1 MSGGLPPSIAPLCGE
16 PNAETF
22 FFRIRLFI
30 GGHKNFKF
38 LTCVNFLPARLR
50 HNESKERMEA
60 MKMNSFERKLLGLTK
75 RYAAPLTFA
84 AGALTIAGYAAERL
98 TDWRAPVL
106 TAYLAATVLAG
117 LPILFRAL
125 TGLRMKTV
133 GIELLLS
140 VAVIGALYIGEYS
153 EAAIVT
159 FLFQFGS
166 YLEQRTLNK
175 TKSAIRALTE
185 MAPAT
190 AWRLDSSGAAEIPA
204 DEVEGDDR
212 LLVKTGGKVAAD
224 GVVESGEGYLDESSI
239 NGESAPAHKGPG
251 DAVFA
256 GTILDGG
263 TLEMRATKVGEDTT
277 FAKIIALVEEAQ
289 DAKSPAERFIDRF
302 ARWYTPAVAVL
313 ALVTWL
319 IARDLDTAITV
330 LVLACPGALVIGA
343 PVANVA
349 GIGRGAQ
356 NGTLLKGGDSV
367 HTFAKVDT
375 MVFDKTGTLTAGH
388 PGVTALYSYTDHVP
402 EALALAAA
410 VESASDHPLA
420 AAIVSYAKERGATP
434 SETVHSEA
442 VKGLGLR
449 AELSGRSVLAGSVRM
464 MEENG
469 ISLTEGQRRDLEEAQ
484 RRGASTVLL
493 AADGEILLLFAISD
507 AIKPGAA
514 QMISDLYKLGVRR
527 TVMLTGDNRK
537 TAEAV
542 AAQIGLGEVRAELL
556 PQDKLAA
563 VKAMQREGHIVAFV
577 GDGVN
582 DSPALAA
589 ADIGIAMGGG
599 TDVAV
604 ETSDVVLIRS
614 NLESIPAALRLA
626 KRTVGLT
633 RQNIVIAVGTV
644 FLLLAGLFAGYI
656 HMASGMFVHEA
667 SVLLVIL
674 NAMRLLSPA
683 RKDKIEPKT

>member
-1 MSGGLPPSIAPLCGE
+1 MTYINFLSAPLD
-16 PNAETF
+16 
-22 FFRIRLFI
+22 
-30 GGHKNFKF
+30 
-38 LTCVNFLPARLR
+38 
-50 HNESKERMEA
+50 HNRVKERIEVIK
-60 MKMNSFERKLLGLTK
+60 MKKFERKLLGLTK

-84 AGALTIAGYAAERL
+84 AGALTVIGYTAERL
-98 TDWRAPVL
+98 TGWKAL
-106 TAYLAATVLAG
+106 IIAAYLVATVLAG
-117 LPILFRAL
+117 LPILFKAL
-125 TGLRMKTV
+125 TGFWMKTV

-140 VAVIGALYIGEYS
+140 IAVIGALYIGEYS

-159 FLFQFGS
+159 FLFQFGT

-175 TKSAIRALTE
+175 TKSAIRTLTE

-190 AWRLDSSGAAEIPA
+190 AWRLDSSGAVEISA
-204 DEVEGDDR
+204 DEVEEGNR
-212 LLVKTGGKVAAD
+212 LLVKTGGKVAVD
-224 GVVESGEGYLDESSI
+224 GMVESGEGYLDEASI
-239 NGESAPAHKGPG
+239 NGESTPAHKGPG
-251 DAVFA
+251 DQIFA
-256 GTILDGG
+256 GTILDSG

-302 ARWYTPAVAVL
+302 AKWYTPVVVVL
-313 ALVTWL
+313 AVTAWL
-319 IARDLDTAITV
+319 ITRNLDTAITV

-349 GIGRGAQ
+349 GIGRGAR

-367 HTFAKVDT
+367 HTFAKTDT
-375 MVFDKTGTLTAGH
+375 MVFDKTGTLTVGH
-388 PGVTALYSYTDHVP
+388 PSVTALYPYTDNIP
-402 EALALAAA
+402 KALELAAA

-420 AAIVSYAKERGATP
+420 AAIVNYAKDRGAES
-434 SETVHSEA
+434 SETIHSEA
-442 VKGLGLR
+442 EKGLGLR
-449 AELSGRSVLAGSVRM
+449 AEINGRSVLAGSARM
-464 MEENG
+464 MEANG
-469 ISLTEGQRRDLEEAQ
+469 IPLTESQRHDLAEAQ
-484 RRGASTVLL
+484 NRGATTVLL
-493 AADGEILLLFAISD
+493 AVGGKILLLFAISD
-507 AIKPGAA
+507 AVKPGAA
-514 QMISDLYKLGVRR
+514 QMISDLYKLGVKR

-542 AAQIGLGEVRAELL
+542 ATKIGLSEARAELL

-563 VKAMQREGHIVAFV
+563 VKAMQREGHVVAFV

-589 ADIGIAMGGG
+589 ADTGIAMGGG

-614 NLESIPAALRLA
+614 NLESIPIALRLA

-633 RQNIVIAVGTV
+633 RQNIVIAVSTV

-667 SVLLVIL
+667 SVLVVIL
-674 NAMRLLSPA
+674 NAMRLLRPA
-683 RKDKIEPKT
+683 RKNKIELENLT

>member
-1 MSGGLPPSIAPLCGE
+1 MTYINFLSAPLD
-16 PNAETF
+16 
-22 FFRIRLFI
+22 
-30 GGHKNFKF
+30 
-38 LTCVNFLPARLR
+38 
-50 HNESKERMEA
+50 HNRVKERIEVIK
-60 MKMNSFERKLLGLTK
+60 MKKFERKLLGLTK

-84 AGALTIAGYAAERL
+84 AGALTVIGYTAERL
-98 TDWRAPVL
+98 TGWKAL
-106 TAYLAATVLAG
+106 IIAAYLVATVLAG
-117 LPILFRAL
+117 LPILFKAL
-125 TGLRMKTV
+125 TGFRMKTV

-140 VAVIGALYIGEYS
+140 IAVIGALYIGEYS

-159 FLFQFGS
+159 FLFQFGT

-175 TKSAIRALTE
+175 TKSAIRTLTE

-190 AWRLDSSGAAEIPA
+190 AWRLDSSGAVEISA
-204 DEVEGDDR
+204 DEVEEGNR
-212 LLVKTGGKVAAD
+212 LLVKTGGKVAVD
-224 GVVESGEGYLDESSI
+224 GMVESGEGYLDEASI
-239 NGESAPAHKGPG
+239 NGESTPAHKGPG
-251 DAVFA
+251 DQIFA
-256 GTILDGG
+256 GTILDSG

-302 ARWYTPAVAVL
+302 AKWYTPVVVVL
-313 ALVTWL
+313 AVTAWL
-319 IARDLDTAITV
+319 ITRNLDTAITV

-349 GIGRGAQ
+349 GIGRGAR

-367 HTFAKVDT
+367 HTFAKTDT
-375 MVFDKTGTLTAGH
+375 MVFDKTGTLTVGH
-388 PGVTALYSYTDHVP
+388 PSVTALYPYTDNIP
-402 EALALAAA
+402 KALELAAA

-420 AAIVSYAKERGATP
+420 AAIVNYAKDRGAES
-434 SETVHSEA
+434 SETIHSEA
-442 VKGLGLR
+442 EKGLGLR
-449 AELSGRSVLAGSVRM
+449 AEINGRSVLAGSARM
-464 MEENG
+464 MEANG
-469 ISLTEGQRRDLEEAQ
+469 IPLTESQRHDLAEAQ
-484 RRGASTVLL
+484 NRGATTVLL
-493 AADGEILLLFAISD
+493 AVGGKILLLFAISD
-507 AIKPGAA
+507 AVKPGAA
-514 QMISDLYKLGVRR
+514 QMISDLYKLGVKR

-542 AAQIGLGEVRAELL
+542 ATKIGLSEARAELL

-563 VKAMQREGHIVAFV
+563 VKAMQREGHVVAFV

-589 ADIGIAMGGG
+589 ADTGIAMGGG

-614 NLESIPAALRLA
+614 NLESIPIALRLA

-633 RQNIVIAVGTV
+633 RRNIVIAVSTV

-667 SVLLVIL
+667 SVLVVIL
-674 NAMRLLSPA
+674 NAMRLLRPA
-683 RKDKIEPKT
+683 RKNKIELENLT

>member
-1 MSGGLPPSIAPLCGE
+1 MTYINFLSAPLD
-16 PNAETF
+16 
-22 FFRIRLFI
+22 
-30 GGHKNFKF
+30 
-38 LTCVNFLPARLR
+38 
-50 HNESKERMEA
+50 HNRVKERIEVIK
-60 MKMNSFERKLLGLTK
+60 MKKFERKLLGLTK

-84 AGALTIAGYAAERL
+84 AGALTVIGYTAERL
-98 TDWRAPVL
+98 TGWKAL
-106 TAYLAATVLAG
+106 IIAAYLVATVLAG
-117 LPILFRAL
+117 LPILFKAL

-140 VAVIGALYIGEYS
+140 IAVIGALYIGEYS

-159 FLFQFGS
+159 FLFQFGT

-175 TKSAIRALTE
+175 TKSAIRTLTE

-190 AWRLDSSGAAEIPA
+190 AWRLDSSGAVEISA
-204 DEVEGDDR
+204 DEVEEGNR
-212 LLVKTGGKVAAD
+212 LLVKTGGKVAVD
-224 GVVESGEGYLDESSI
+224 GMVESGEGYLDEASI
-239 NGESAPAHKGPG
+239 NGESTPAHKGPG
-251 DAVFA
+251 DQIFA
-256 GTILDGG
+256 GTILDSG

-302 ARWYTPAVAVL
+302 AKWYTPVVVVL
-313 ALVTWL
+313 AVTAWL
-319 IARDLDTAITV
+319 ITRNLDTAITV

-349 GIGRGAQ
+349 GIGRGAR

-367 HTFAKVDT
+367 HTFAKTDT
-375 MVFDKTGTLTAGH
+375 MVFDKTGTLTVGH
-388 PGVTALYSYTDHVP
+388 PSVTALYPYTDNIP
-402 EALALAAA
+402 KALELAAA

-420 AAIVSYAKERGATP
+420 AAIVNYAKDQGAES
-434 SETVHSEA
+434 SETIHSEA
-442 VKGLGLR
+442 EKGLGLR
-449 AELSGRSVLAGSVRM
+449 AEINGRSVLAGSARM
-464 MEENG
+464 MEANG
-469 ISLTEGQRRDLEEAQ
+469 IPLTESQRHDLAEAQ
-484 RRGASTVLL
+484 NRGATTVLL
-493 AADGEILLLFAISD
+493 AVGGKILLLFAISD
-507 AIKPGAA
+507 AVKPGAA
-514 QMISDLYKLGVRR
+514 QMISDLYKLGVKR

-542 AAQIGLGEVRAELL
+542 ATKIGLSEARAELL

-563 VKAMQREGHIVAFV
+563 VKAMQREGHVVAFV

-589 ADIGIAMGGG
+589 ADTGIAMGGG

-614 NLESIPAALRLA
+614 NLESIPIALRLA

-633 RQNIVIAVGTV
+633 RQNIVIAVSTV

-667 SVLLVIL
+667 SVLVVIL
-674 NAMRLLSPA
+674 NAMRLLRPA
-683 RKDKIEPKT
+683 RKNKIELENLT

>member
-1 MSGGLPPSIAPLCGE
+1 
-16 PNAETF
+16 
-22 FFRIRLFI
+22 
-30 GGHKNFKF
+30 
-38 LTCVNFLPARLR
+38 
-50 HNESKERMEA
+50 
-60 MKMNSFERKLLGLTK
+60 MKKFERKLLGLTK

-84 AGALTIAGYAAERL
+84 AGALTVMGYTAERL
-98 TDWRAPVL
+98 TGWKAL
-106 TAYLAATVLAG
+106 IIAAYLVATVLAG
-117 LPILFRAL
+117 LPILFKAL
-125 TGLRMKTV
+125 TGFRMKTV

-140 VAVIGALYIGEYS
+140 IAVIGALYIGEYS

-159 FLFQFGS
+159 FLFQFGT

-175 TKSAIRALTE
+175 TKSAIRTLTE

-190 AWRLDSSGAAEIPA
+190 AWWLDSSGAVEISA
-204 DEVEGDDR
+204 DEVEEGNR
-212 LLVKTGGKVAAD
+212 LLVKTGGKVAVD
-224 GVVESGEGYLDESSI
+224 GMVESGEGYLDEASI
-239 NGESAPAHKGPG
+239 NGESTPAHKGPG
-251 DAVFA
+251 DQIFA
-256 GTILDGG
+256 GTILDSG

-302 ARWYTPAVAVL
+302 AKWYTPVVVVL
-313 ALVTWL
+313 AVTAWL
-319 IARDLDTAITV
+319 ITRNLDTAITV

-349 GIGRGAQ
+349 GIGRGAR

-367 HTFAKVDT
+367 HTFAKTDT
-375 MVFDKTGTLTAGH
+375 MVFDKTGTLTVGH
-388 PGVTALYSYTDHVP
+388 PSVTALYPYTDNIP
-402 EALALAAA
+402 KALELAAA

-420 AAIVSYAKERGATP
+420 AAIVNYAKDRGAES
-434 SETVHSEA
+434 SETIHSEA
-442 VKGLGLR
+442 EKGLGLR
-449 AELSGRSVLAGSVRM
+449 AEINGRSVLAGSARM
-464 MEENG
+464 MEANG
-469 ISLTEGQRRDLEEAQ
+469 IPLTESQRHDLAEAQ
-484 RRGASTVLL
+484 NRGATTVLL
-493 AADGEILLLFAISD
+493 AVGGKILLLFAISD
-507 AIKPGAA
+507 AVKPGAA
-514 QMISDLYKLGVRR
+514 QMISDLYKLGVKR

-542 AAQIGLGEVRAELL
+542 ATKIGLSEARAELL

-563 VKAMQREGHIVAFV
+563 VKAMQREGHVVAFV

-589 ADIGIAMGGG
+589 ADTGIAMGGG

-614 NLESIPAALRLA
+614 NLESIPIALRLA

-633 RQNIVIAVGTV
+633 RQNIVIAVSTV

-667 SVLLVIL
+667 SVLVVIL
-674 NAMRLLSPA
+674 NAMRLLRPA
-683 RKDKIEPKT
+683 RKNKIELENLT

>member
-1 MSGGLPPSIAPLCGE
+1 MTYINFLSAPLD
-16 PNAETF
+16 
-22 FFRIRLFI
+22 
-30 GGHKNFKF
+30 
-38 LTCVNFLPARLR
+38 
-50 HNESKERMEA
+50 HNRVKERIEVIK
-60 MKMNSFERKLLGLTK
+60 MKKFERKLLGLTK
-75 RYAAPLTFA
+75 RYAVPLTFA
-84 AGALTIAGYAAERL
+84 AGALTVIGYTAERL
-98 TDWRAPVL
+98 TGWKAL
-106 TAYLAATVLAG
+106 IIAAYLVATVLAG
-117 LPILFRAL
+117 LPILFKAL
-125 TGLRMKTV
+125 TGFRMKTV

-140 VAVIGALYIGEYS
+140 IAVIGALYIGEYS

-159 FLFQFGS
+159 FLFQFGT

-175 TKSAIRALTE
+175 TKSAIRTLTE

-190 AWRLDSSGAAEIPA
+190 AWRLDSSGAVEISA
-204 DEVEGDDR
+204 DEVEEGNR
-212 LLVKTGGKVAAD
+212 LLVKTGGKVAVD
-224 GVVESGEGYLDESSI
+224 GMVESGEGYLDEASI
-239 NGESAPAHKGPG
+239 NGESTPAHKGPG
-251 DAVFA
+251 DQIFA
-256 GTILDGG
+256 GTILDSG

-302 ARWYTPAVAVL
+302 AKWYTPVVVVL
-313 ALVTWL
+313 AVTAWL
-319 IARDLDTAITV
+319 ITRNLDTAITV

-349 GIGRGAQ
+349 GIGRGAR

-367 HTFAKVDT
+367 HTFAKTDT
-375 MVFDKTGTLTAGH
+375 MVFDKTGTLTVGH
-388 PGVTALYSYTDHVP
+388 PSVTALYPYTDNIP
-402 EALALAAA
+402 KALELAAA

-420 AAIVSYAKERGATP
+420 AAIVNYAKDRGAES
-434 SETVHSEA
+434 SETIHSEA
-442 VKGLGLR
+442 EKGLGLR
-449 AELSGRSVLAGSVRM
+449 AEINGRSVLAGSARM
-464 MEENG
+464 MEANG
-469 ISLTEGQRRDLEEAQ
+469 IPLTESQRHDLAEAQ
-484 RRGASTVLL
+484 NRGATTVLL
-493 AADGEILLLFAISD
+493 AVGGKILLLFAISD
-507 AIKPGAA
+507 AVKPGAA
-514 QMISDLYKLGVRR
+514 QMISDLYKLGVKR

-542 AAQIGLGEVRAELL
+542 ATKIGLSEARAELL

-563 VKAMQREGHIVAFV
+563 VKAMQREGHVVAFV

-589 ADIGIAMGGG
+589 ADTGIAMGGG

-614 NLESIPAALRLA
+614 NLESIPIALRLA

-633 RQNIVIAVGTV
+633 RQNIVIAVSTV

-667 SVLLVIL
+667 SVLVVIL
-674 NAMRLLSPA
+674 NAMRLLRPA
-683 RKDKIEPKT
+683 RKNKIELENLT

>member
-1 MSGGLPPSIAPLCGE
+1 MTYINFLLAPLD
-16 PNAETF
+16 
-22 FFRIRLFI
+22 
-30 GGHKNFKF
+30 
-38 LTCVNFLPARLR
+38 
-50 HNESKERMEA
+50 HNRVKERIEVIK
-60 MKMNSFERKLLGLTK
+60 MKKFERKLLGLTK

-84 AGALTIAGYAAERL
+84 AGALTVIGYTAERL
-98 TDWRAPVL
+98 TGWKAL
-106 TAYLAATVLAG
+106 IIAAYLVATVLAG
-117 LPILFRAL
+117 LPILFKAL
-125 TGLRMKTV
+125 TGFRMKTV

-140 VAVIGALYIGEYS
+140 IAVIGALYIGEYS

-159 FLFQFGS
+159 FLFQFGT

-175 TKSAIRALTE
+175 TKSAIRTLTE

-190 AWRLDSSGAAEIPA
+190 AWRLDSSGAVEISA
-204 DEVEGDDR
+204 DEVEEGNR
-212 LLVKTGGKVAAD
+212 LLVKTGGKVAVD
-224 GVVESGEGYLDESSI
+224 GMVESGEGYLDEASI
-239 NGESAPAHKGPG
+239 NGESTPAHKGPG
-251 DAVFA
+251 DQIFA
-256 GTILDGG
+256 GTILDSG

-302 ARWYTPAVAVL
+302 AKWYTPVVVVL
-313 ALVTWL
+313 AVTAWL
-319 IARDLDTAITV
+319 ITRNLDTAITV

-349 GIGRGAQ
+349 GIGRGAR

-367 HTFAKVDT
+367 HTFAKTDT
-375 MVFDKTGTLTAGH
+375 MVFDKTGTLTVGH
-388 PGVTALYSYTDHVP
+388 PSVTALYPYTDNIP
-402 EALALAAA
+402 KALELAAA

-420 AAIVSYAKERGATP
+420 AAIVNYAKDRGAES
-434 SETVHSEA
+434 SETIHSEA
-442 VKGLGLR
+442 EKGLGLR
-449 AELSGRSVLAGSVRM
+449 AEINGRSVLAGSARM
-464 MEENG
+464 MEANG
-469 ISLTEGQRRDLEEAQ
+469 IPLTESQRHDLAEAQ
-484 RRGASTVLL
+484 NRGATTVLL
-493 AADGEILLLFAISD
+493 AVGGKILLLFAISD
-507 AIKPGAA
+507 AVKPGAA
-514 QMISDLYKLGVRR
+514 QMISDLYKLGVKR

-542 AAQIGLGEVRAELL
+542 ATKIGLSEARAELL

-563 VKAMQREGHIVAFV
+563 VKAMQREGHVVAFV

-589 ADIGIAMGGG
+589 ADTGIAMGGG

-614 NLESIPAALRLA
+614 NLESIPIALRLA

-633 RQNIVIAVGTV
+633 RQNIVIAVSTV

-667 SVLLVIL
+667 SVLVVIL
-674 NAMRLLSPA
+674 NAMRLLRPA
-683 RKDKIEPKT
+683 RKNKIELENLT

>member
-1 MSGGLPPSIAPLCGE
+1 
-16 PNAETF
+16 
-22 FFRIRLFI
+22 
-30 GGHKNFKF
+30 
-38 LTCVNFLPARLR
+38 
-50 HNESKERMEA
+50 
-60 MKMNSFERKLLGLTK
+60 MKKFERKLLGLTK
-75 RYAAPLTFA
+75 LYAAPLTFA
-84 AGALTIAGYAAERL
+84 AGALTVIGYTAERL
-98 TDWRAPVL
+98 TGWKAL
-106 TAYLAATVLAG
+106 IIAAYLVATVLAG
-117 LPILFRAL
+117 LPILFKAL
-125 TGLRMKTV
+125 TGFRMKTV

-140 VAVIGALYIGEYS
+140 IAVIGALYIGEYS

-159 FLFQFGS
+159 FLFQFGT

-175 TKSAIRALTE
+175 TKSAIRTLTE

-190 AWRLDSSGAAEIPA
+190 AWRLDSSGAVEISA
-204 DEVEGDDR
+204 DEVEEGNR
-212 LLVKTGGKVAAD
+212 LLVKTGGKVAVD
-224 GVVESGEGYLDESSI
+224 GMVESGEGYLDEASI
-239 NGESAPAHKGPG
+239 NGESTPAHKGPG
-251 DAVFA
+251 DQIFA
-256 GTILDGG
+256 GTILDSG

-302 ARWYTPAVAVL
+302 AKWYTPVVVVL
-313 ALVTWL
+313 AVTAWL
-319 IARDLDTAITV
+319 ITRNLDTAITV

-349 GIGRGAQ
+349 GIGRGAR

-367 HTFAKVDT
+367 HTFAKTDT
-375 MVFDKTGTLTAGH
+375 MVFDKTGTLTVGH
-388 PGVTALYSYTDHVP
+388 PSVTALYPYTDNIP
-402 EALALAAA
+402 KALELAAA

-420 AAIVSYAKERGATP
+420 AAIVNYAKDRGAES
-434 SETVHSEA
+434 SETIHSEA
-442 VKGLGLR
+442 EKGLGLR
-449 AELSGRSVLAGSVRM
+449 AEINGRSVLAGSARM
-464 MEENG
+464 MEANG
-469 ISLTEGQRRDLEEAQ
+469 IPLTESQRHDLAEAQ
-484 RRGASTVLL
+484 NRGATTVLL
-493 AADGEILLLFAISD
+493 AVGGKILLLFAISD
-507 AIKPGAA
+507 AVKPGAA
-514 QMISDLYKLGVRR
+514 QMISDLYKLGVKR

-542 AAQIGLGEVRAELL
+542 ATKIGLSEARAELL

-563 VKAMQREGHIVAFV
+563 VKAMQREGHVVAFV

-589 ADIGIAMGGG
+589 ADTGIAMGGG

-614 NLESIPAALRLA
+614 NLESIPIALRLA

-633 RQNIVIAVGTV
+633 RQNIVIAVSTV

-667 SVLLVIL
+667 SVLVVIL
-674 NAMRLLSPA
+674 NAMRLLRPA
-683 RKDKIEPKT
+683 RKNKIELENLT

>member
-1 MSGGLPPSIAPLCGE
+1 LTYINFLSAPLD
-16 PNAETF
+16 
-22 FFRIRLFI
+22 
-30 GGHKNFKF
+30 
-38 LTCVNFLPARLR
+38 
-50 HNESKERMEA
+50 HNRVKERIEVIK
-60 MKMNSFERKLLGLTK
+60 MKKFERKLLGLTK

-84 AGALTIAGYAAERL
+84 AGALTVIGYTAERL
-98 TDWRAPVL
+98 TGWKAL
-106 TAYLAATVLAG
+106 IIAAYLVATVLAG
-117 LPILFRAL
+117 LPILFKAL
-125 TGLRMKTV
+125 TGFRMKTV

-140 VAVIGALYIGEYS
+140 IAVIGALYIGEYS

-159 FLFQFGS
+159 FLFQFGT

-175 TKSAIRALTE
+175 TKSAIRTLTE

-190 AWRLDSSGAAEIPA
+190 AWRLDSSGAVEISA
-204 DEVEGDDR
+204 DEVEEGNR
-212 LLVKTGGKVAAD
+212 LLVKTGGKVAVD
-224 GVVESGEGYLDESSI
+224 GMVESGEGYLDEASI
-239 NGESAPAHKGPG
+239 NGESTPAHKGPG
-251 DAVFA
+251 DQIFA
-256 GTILDGG
+256 GTILDSG

-302 ARWYTPAVAVL
+302 AKWYTPVVVVL
-313 ALVTWL
+313 AVTAWL
-319 IARDLDTAITV
+319 ITRNLDTAITV

-349 GIGRGAQ
+349 GIGRGAR

-367 HTFAKVDT
+367 HTFAKTDT
-375 MVFDKTGTLTAGH
+375 MVFDKTGTLTVGH
-388 PGVTALYSYTDHVP
+388 PSVTALYPYTDNIP
-402 EALALAAA
+402 KALELAAA

-420 AAIVSYAKERGATP
+420 AAIVNYAKDRGAES
-434 SETVHSEA
+434 SETIHSEA
-442 VKGLGLR
+442 EKGLGLR
-449 AELSGRSVLAGSVRM
+449 AEINGRSVLAGSARM
-464 MEENG
+464 MEANG
-469 ISLTEGQRRDLEEAQ
+469 IPLTESQRHDLAEAQ
-484 RRGASTVLL
+484 NRGATTVLL
-493 AADGEILLLFAISD
+493 AVGGKILLLFAISD
-507 AIKPGAA
+507 AVKPGAA
-514 QMISDLYKLGVRR
+514 QMISDLYKLGVKR

-542 AAQIGLGEVRAELL
+542 ATKIGLSEARAELL

-563 VKAMQREGHIVAFV
+563 VKAMQREGHVVAFV

-589 ADIGIAMGGG
+589 ADTGIAMGGG

-614 NLESIPAALRLA
+614 NLESIPIALRLA

-633 RQNIVIAVGTV
+633 RQNIVIAVSTV

-667 SVLLVIL
+667 SVLVVIL
-674 NAMRLLSPA
+674 NAMRLLRPA
-683 RKDKIEPKT
+683 RKNKIELENLT

>member
-1 MSGGLPPSIAPLCGE
+1 MTYINFLSAPLD
-16 PNAETF
+16 
-22 FFRIRLFI
+22 
-30 GGHKNFKF
+30 
-38 LTCVNFLPARLR
+38 
-50 HNESKERMEA
+50 HNRVKERIEVIK
-60 MKMNSFERKLLGLTK
+60 MKKFERKLLGLTK

-84 AGALTIAGYAAERL
+84 AGALTVMGYTAERL
-98 TDWRAPVL
+98 TGWKAL
-106 TAYLAATVLAG
+106 IIAAYLVATVLAG
-117 LPILFRAL
+117 LPILFKAL
-125 TGLRMKTV
+125 TGFRMKTV

-140 VAVIGALYIGEYS
+140 IAVIGALYIGEYS

-159 FLFQFGS
+159 FLFQFGT

-175 TKSAIRALTE
+175 TKSAIRTLTE

-190 AWRLDSSGAAEIPA
+190 AWWLDSSGAVEISA
-204 DEVEGDDR
+204 DEVEEGNR
-212 LLVKTGGKVAAD
+212 LLVKTGGKVAVD
-224 GVVESGEGYLDESSI
+224 GMVESGEGYLDEASI
-239 NGESAPAHKGPG
+239 NGESTPAHKGPG
-251 DAVFA
+251 DQIFA
-256 GTILDGG
+256 GTILDSG

-302 ARWYTPAVAVL
+302 AKWYTPVVVVL
-313 ALVTWL
+313 AVTAWL
-319 IARDLDTAITV
+319 ITRNLDTAITV

-349 GIGRGAQ
+349 GIGRGAR

-367 HTFAKVDT
+367 HTFAKTDT
-375 MVFDKTGTLTAGH
+375 MVFDKTGTLTVGH
-388 PGVTALYSYTDHVP
+388 PSVTALYPYTDNIP
-402 EALALAAA
+402 KALELAAA

-420 AAIVSYAKERGATP
+420 AAIVNYAKDRGAES
-434 SETVHSEA
+434 SETIHSEA
-442 VKGLGLR
+442 EKGLGLR
-449 AELSGRSVLAGSVRM
+449 AEINGRSVLAGSARM
-464 MEENG
+464 MEANG
-469 ISLTEGQRRDLEEAQ
+469 IPLTESQRHDLAEAQ
-484 RRGASTVLL
+484 NRGATTVLL
-493 AADGEILLLFAISD
+493 AVGGKILLLFAISD
-507 AIKPGAA
+507 AVKPGAA
-514 QMISDLYKLGVRR
+514 QMISDLYKLGVKR

-542 AAQIGLGEVRAELL
+542 ATKIGLSEARAELL

-563 VKAMQREGHIVAFV
+563 VKAMQREGHVVAFV

-589 ADIGIAMGGG
+589 ADTGIAMGGG

-614 NLESIPAALRLA
+614 NLESIPIALRLA

-633 RQNIVIAVGTV
+633 RQNIVIAVSTV

-667 SVLLVIL
+667 SVLVVIL
-674 NAMRLLSPA
+674 NAMRLLRPA
-683 RKDKIEPKT
+683 RKNKIELENLT

>member
-1 MSGGLPPSIAPLCGE
+1 MTYINFLSAPLD
-16 PNAETF
+16 
-22 FFRIRLFI
+22 
-30 GGHKNFKF
+30 
-38 LTCVNFLPARLR
+38 
-50 HNESKERMEA
+50 HNRVKERIEVIK
-60 MKMNSFERKLLGLTK
+60 MKKFERKLLGLTK

-84 AGALTIAGYAAERL
+84 AGALTVIGYTAERL
-98 TDWRAPVL
+98 TGWKAL
-106 TAYLAATVLAG
+106 IIAAYLVATVLAG
-117 LPILFRAL
+117 LPILFKAL
-125 TGLRMKTV
+125 TGFRMKTV

-140 VAVIGALYIGEYS
+140 IAVIGALYIGEYS

-159 FLFQFGS
+159 FLFQFGT

-175 TKSAIRALTE
+175 TKSAIRTLTE

-190 AWRLDSSGAAEIPA
+190 AWRLDSSGAVEISA
-204 DEVEGDDR
+204 DEVEEGNR
-212 LLVKTGGKVAAD
+212 LLVKTGGKVAVD
-224 GVVESGEGYLDESSI
+224 GMVESGEGYLDEASI
-239 NGESAPAHKGPG
+239 NGESTPAHKGPG
-251 DAVFA
+251 DQIFA
-256 GTILDGG
+256 GTILDSG

-289 DAKSPAERFIDRF
+289 DAKSPAEQFIDRF
-302 ARWYTPAVAVL
+302 AKWYTPVVVVL
-313 ALVTWL
+313 AVTAWL
-319 IARDLDTAITV
+319 ITRNLDTAITV

-349 GIGRGAQ
+349 GIGRGAR

-367 HTFAKVDT
+367 HTFAKTDT
-375 MVFDKTGTLTAGH
+375 MVFDKTGTLTVGH
-388 PGVTALYSYTDHVP
+388 PSVTALYPYTDNIP
-402 EALALAAA
+402 KALELAAA

-420 AAIVSYAKERGATP
+420 AAIVNYAKDRGAE
-434 SETVHSEA
+434 SLETIHSEA
-442 VKGLGLR
+442 EKGLGLR
-449 AELSGRSVLAGSVRM
+449 AEINGRSVLAGSARM
-464 MEENG
+464 MEANG
-469 ISLTEGQRRDLEEAQ
+469 IPLTESQRHDLAEAQ
-484 RRGASTVLL
+484 NRGATTVLL
-493 AADGEILLLFAISD
+493 AVGGKILLLFAISD
-507 AIKPGAA
+507 AVKPGAA
-514 QMISDLYKLGVRR
+514 QMISDLYKLGVKR

-542 AAQIGLGEVRAELL
+542 ATKIGLSEARAELL

-563 VKAMQREGHIVAFV
+563 VKAMQREGHVVAFV

-589 ADIGIAMGGG
+589 ADTGIAMGGG

-614 NLESIPAALRLA
+614 NLESIPIALRLA

-633 RQNIVIAVGTV
+633 RQNIVIAVSTV

-667 SVLLVIL
+667 SVLVVIL
-674 NAMRLLSPA
+674 NAMRLLRPA
-683 RKDKIEPKT
+683 RKNKIELENLT

>member
-1 MSGGLPPSIAPLCGE
+1 MTYINFLSAPLD
-16 PNAETF
+16 
-22 FFRIRLFI
+22 
-30 GGHKNFKF
+30 
-38 LTCVNFLPARLR
+38 
-50 HNESKERMEA
+50 HNRVKERIEVIK
-60 MKMNSFERKLLGLTK
+60 MKKFERKLLGLTK

-84 AGALTIAGYAAERL
+84 AGALTVIGYTAERL
-98 TDWRAPVL
+98 TGWKAL
-106 TAYLAATVLAG
+106 IIAAYLVATVLAG
-117 LPILFRAL
+117 LPILFKAL
-125 TGLRMKTV
+125 TGFRMKTV

-140 VAVIGALYIGEYS
+140 IAVIGALYIGEYS

-159 FLFQFGS
+159 FLFQFGT

-175 TKSAIRALTE
+175 TKSAIRTLTE

-190 AWRLDSSGAAEIPA
+190 AWRLDSSGAVEISA
-204 DEVEGDDR
+204 DEVEEGNR
-212 LLVKTGGKVAAD
+212 LLVKTGGKVAVD
-224 GVVESGEGYLDESSI
+224 GMVESGEGYLDEASI
-239 NGESAPAHKGPG
+239 NGESTPAHKGPG
-251 DAVFA
+251 DQIFA
-256 GTILDGG
+256 GTILDSG

-302 ARWYTPAVAVL
+302 AKWYTPVVVVL
-313 ALVTWL
+313 AVTAWL
-319 IARDLDTAITV
+319 ITRNLDTAITV

-349 GIGRGAQ
+349 GIGRGAR

-367 HTFAKVDT
+367 HTFAKTDT
-375 MVFDKTGTLTAGH
+375 MVFDKTGTLTVGH
-388 PGVTALYSYTDHVP
+388 PSVTALYPYTDNIP
-402 EALALAAA
+402 KALKLAAA

-420 AAIVSYAKERGATP
+420 AAIVNYAKDRGAES
-434 SETVHSEA
+434 SETIHSEA
-442 VKGLGLR
+442 EKGLGLR
-449 AELSGRSVLAGSVRM
+449 TEINGRSILAGSARM
-464 MEENG
+464 MEANG
-469 ISLTEGQRRDLEEAQ
+469 IPLTESQRHDLAEAQ
-484 RRGASTVLL
+484 NRGATTVLL
-493 AADGEILLLFAISD
+493 AVGGKILLLFAISD
-507 AIKPGAA
+507 AVKPGAA
-514 QMISDLYKLGVRR
+514 QMISDLYKLGVKR

-542 AAQIGLGEVRAELL
+542 ATKIGLSEARAELL

-563 VKAMQREGHIVAFV
+563 VKAMQREGHVVAFV

-589 ADIGIAMGGG
+589 ADTGIAMGGG

-614 NLESIPAALRLA
+614 NLESIPIALRLA

-633 RQNIVIAVGTV
+633 RQNIVIAVSTV

-667 SVLLVIL
+667 SVLVVIL
-674 NAMRLLSPA
+674 NAMRLLRPA
-683 RKDKIEPKT
+683 RKNKIELENLT

>member
-1 MSGGLPPSIAPLCGE
+1 
-16 PNAETF
+16 
-22 FFRIRLFI
+22 
-30 GGHKNFKF
+30 
-38 LTCVNFLPARLR
+38 
-50 HNESKERMEA
+50 
-60 MKMNSFERKLLGLTK
+60 MKKFERKLLGLTK

-84 AGALTIAGYAAERL
+84 AGALTVIGYTAERL
-98 TDWRAPVL
+98 TGWKAL
-106 TAYLAATVLAG
+106 IIAAYLVATVLAG
-117 LPILFRAL
+117 LPILFKAL
-125 TGLRMKTV
+125 TGFRMKTV

-140 VAVIGALYIGEYS
+140 IAVIGALYIGEYS

-159 FLFQFGS
+159 FLFQFGT

-175 TKSAIRALTE
+175 TKSAIRTLTE

-190 AWRLDSSGAAEIPA
+190 AWRLDSSGAVEISA
-204 DEVEGDDR
+204 DEVEEGNR
-212 LLVKTGGKVAAD
+212 LLVKTGGKVAVD
-224 GVVESGEGYLDESSI
+224 GMVESGEGYLDEASI
-239 NGESAPAHKGPG
+239 NGESTPAHKGPG
-251 DAVFA
+251 DQIFA
-256 GTILDGG
+256 GTILDSG

-302 ARWYTPAVAVL
+302 AKWYTPVVVVL
-313 ALVTWL
+313 AVTAWL
-319 IARDLDTAITV
+319 ITRNLDTAITV

-349 GIGRGAQ
+349 GIGRGAR

-367 HTFAKVDT
+367 HTFAKTDT
-375 MVFDKTGTLTAGH
+375 MVFDKTGTLTVGH
-388 PGVTALYSYTDHVP
+388 PSVTALYPYTDNIP
-402 EALALAAA
+402 KALELAAA

-420 AAIVSYAKERGATP
+420 AAIVNYAKDQGAES
-434 SETVHSEA
+434 SETIHSEA
-442 VKGLGLR
+442 EKGLGLR
-449 AELSGRSVLAGSVRM
+449 AEINGRSVLAGSARM
-464 MEENG
+464 MEANG
-469 ISLTEGQRRDLEEAQ
+469 IPLTESQRHDLAEAQ
-484 RRGASTVLL
+484 NRGATTVLL
-493 AADGEILLLFAISD
+493 AVGGKILLLFAISD
-507 AIKPGAA
+507 AVKPGAA
-514 QMISDLYKLGVRR
+514 QMISDLYKLGVKR

-542 AAQIGLGEVRAELL
+542 ATKIGLSEARAELL

-563 VKAMQREGHIVAFV
+563 VKAMQREGHVVAFV

-589 ADIGIAMGGG
+589 ADTGIAMGGG

-614 NLESIPAALRLA
+614 NLESIPIALRLA

-633 RQNIVIAVGTV
+633 RQNIVIAVSTV

-667 SVLLVIL
+667 SVLVVIL
-674 NAMRLLSPA
+674 NAMRLLRPA
-683 RKDKIEPKT
+683 RKNKK

>member
-1 MSGGLPPSIAPLCGE
+1 
-16 PNAETF
+16 
-22 FFRIRLFI
+22 
-30 GGHKNFKF
+30 
-38 LTCVNFLPARLR
+38 
-50 HNESKERMEA
+50 
-60 MKMNSFERKLLGLTK
+60 MKQFERKLLTLTK

-84 AGALTIAGYAAERL
+84 AGALTIIGYAAERL
-98 TDWRAPVL
+98 TDWRAFIL
-106 TAYLAATVLAG
+106 TAYLVATVFAG

-125 TGLRMKTV
+125 TGLRVKAV

-166 YLEQRTLNK
+166 YLEQRTLGK
-175 TKSAIRALTE
+175 TKSAIKALTE

-190 AWRLDSSGAAEIPA
+190 AWRLDSSGTVEIPA
-204 DEVEGDDR
+204 DDVEEGDR
-212 LLVKTGGKVAAD
+212 LLVKTGGKVAVD
-224 GVVESGEGYLDESSI
+224 GVIESGGGYLDESSI
-239 NGESAPAHKGPG
+239 NGESTPAHKSLG
-251 DAVFA
+251 DPVFA

-302 ARWYTPAVAVL
+302 ARWYTPAVVVL
-313 ALVTWL
+313 AAITWL
-319 IARDLDTAITV
+319 ITRNLDTAITV

-349 GIGRGAQ
+349 GIGRGAR

-388 PGVTALYSYTDHVP
+388 PGVTTLYSYTDHVQ
-402 EALALAAA
+402 EALELAAA
-410 VESASDHPLA
+410 VESTSGHPLG
-420 AAIVSYAKERGATP
+420 AAIVSYAKARGAAP
-434 SETVHSEA
+434 SETMHSEA

-449 AELSGRSVLAGSVRM
+449 AKVDGKPVLAGSARM
-464 MEENG
+464 MGENG
-469 ISLTEGQRRDLEEAQ
+469 IPLTEGQRRDLEEAQ
-484 RRGASTVLL
+484 TRGASTVLL
-493 AADGEILLLFAISD
+493 AVNGEILLLFAISD

-514 QMISDLYKLGVRR
+514 QMISDLHKLGVKR

-563 VKAMQREGHIVAFV
+563 VRAMQREGHIVAFV
-577 GDGVN
+577 GDGIN

-644 FLLLAGLFAGYI
+644 LLLLAGLFAGYI

-667 SVLLVIL
+667 SVLVVIL
-674 NAMRLLSPA
+674 NAMRLLRSA
-683 RKDKIEPKT
+683 QKDNIDPKT

>member
-1 MSGGLPPSIAPLCGE
+1 MTYINFLSAPLD
-16 PNAETF
+16 
-22 FFRIRLFI
+22 
-30 GGHKNFKF
+30 
-38 LTCVNFLPARLR
+38 
-50 HNESKERMEA
+50 HNRVKERIEVIK
-60 MKMNSFERKLLGLTK
+60 MKKFERKLLGLTK

-84 AGALTIAGYAAERL
+84 AGALTVIGYTAERL
-98 TDWRAPVL
+98 TGWKAL
-106 TAYLAATVLAG
+106 IIAAYLVATVLAG
-117 LPILFRAL
+117 LPILFKAL
-125 TGLRMKTV
+125 TGFRMKTV

-140 VAVIGALYIGEYS
+140 IAVIGALYIGEYS

-159 FLFQFGS
+159 FLFQFGT

-175 TKSAIRALTE
+175 TKSAIRTLTE

-190 AWRLDSSGAAEIPA
+190 AWRLDSSGAVEISA
-204 DEVEGDDR
+204 DEVEEGNR
-212 LLVKTGGKVAAD
+212 LLVKTGGKVAVD
-224 GVVESGEGYLDESSI
+224 GMVESGEGYLDEASI
-239 NGESAPAHKGPG
+239 NGESTPAHKGPG
-251 DAVFA
+251 DQIFA
-256 GTILDGG
+256 GTILDSG

-302 ARWYTPAVAVL
+302 AKWYTPVVVVL
-313 ALVTWL
+313 AVTAWL
-319 IARDLDTAITV
+319 ITRNLDTAITV

-349 GIGRGAQ
+349 GIGRGAR

-367 HTFAKVDT
+367 HTFAKTDT
-375 MVFDKTGTLTAGH
+375 MVFDKTGTLTVGH
-388 PGVTALYSYTDHVP
+388 PSVTALYPYTDNIP
-402 EALALAAA
+402 KALELAAA

-420 AAIVSYAKERGATP
+420 AAIVNYAKDRGAES
-434 SETVHSEA
+434 SETIHSEA
-442 VKGLGLR
+442 EKGLGLR
-449 AELSGRSVLAGSVRM
+449 AEINGRSVLAGSARM
-464 MEENG
+464 MEANG
-469 ISLTEGQRRDLEEAQ
+469 IPLTESQRHDLAEAQ
-484 RRGASTVLL
+484 NRGATTVLL
-493 AADGEILLLFAISD
+493 AVGGKILLLFAISD
-507 AIKPGAA
+507 AVKPGAA
-514 QMISDLYKLGVRR
+514 QMISDLYKLGVKR

-542 AAQIGLGEVRAELL
+542 ATKIGLSEARAELL

-563 VKAMQREGHIVAFV
+563 VKAMQREGHVVAFV

-589 ADIGIAMGGG
+589 ADTGIAMGGG

-614 NLESIPAALRLA
+614 NLESIPIALQLA

-633 RQNIVIAVGTV
+633 RQNIVIAVSTV

-667 SVLLVIL
+667 SVLVVIL
-674 NAMRLLSPA
+674 NAMRLLRPA
-683 RKDKIEPKT
+683 RKNKIELENLT

>member
-1 MSGGLPPSIAPLCGE
+1 
-16 PNAETF
+16 
-22 FFRIRLFI
+22 
-30 GGHKNFKF
+30 
-38 LTCVNFLPARLR
+38 
-50 HNESKERMEA
+50 MEA
-60 MKMNSFERKLLGLTK
+60 IKMKQFERKLLTLTK

-84 AGALTIAGYAAERL
+84 AGALTIIGYAAERL
-98 TDWRAPVL
+98 TDWRAFIL
-106 TAYLAATVLAG
+106 TAYLVATVFAG

-125 TGLRMKTV
+125 TGLRVKAV

-166 YLEQRTLNK
+166 YLEQRTLGK
-175 TKSAIRALTE
+175 TKSAIKALTE

-190 AWRLDSSGAAEIPA
+190 AWRLDSSGTVEIPA
-204 DEVEGDDR
+204 DDVEEGDR
-212 LLVKTGGKVAAD
+212 LLVKTGGKVAVD
-224 GVVESGEGYLDESSI
+224 GVIESGGGYLDESSI
-239 NGESAPAHKGPG
+239 NGESTPAHKSLG
-251 DAVFA
+251 DPVFA

-302 ARWYTPAVAVL
+302 ARWYTPAVVVL
-313 ALVTWL
+313 AAITWL
-319 IARDLDTAITV
+319 ITRNLDTAITV

-349 GIGRGAQ
+349 GIGRGAR

-388 PGVTALYSYTDHVP
+388 PGVTTLYSYTDHVQ
-402 EALALAAA
+402 EALELAAA
-410 VESASDHPLA
+410 VESTSGHPLG
-420 AAIVSYAKERGATP
+420 AAIVSYAKARGAAP
-434 SETVHSEA
+434 SETMHSEA

-449 AELSGRSVLAGSVRM
+449 AKVDGKPVLAGSARM
-464 MEENG
+464 MGENG
-469 ISLTEGQRRDLEEAQ
+469 IPLTEGQRRDLEEAQ
-484 RRGASTVLL
+484 TRGASTVLL
-493 AADGEILLLFAISD
+493 AVNGEILLLFAISD

-514 QMISDLYKLGVRR
+514 QMISDLHKLGVKR

-577 GDGVN
+577 GDGIN

-644 FLLLAGLFAGYI
+644 LLLLAGLFAGYI

-667 SVLLVIL
+667 SVLVVIL
-674 NAMRLLSPA
+674 NAMRLLRSA
-683 RKDKIEPKT
+683 QKDNIDPKT